1 MALHPSICQS
11 KSWHHRRGPRPFS
24 PPAAAKHAVNGIAK
38 RPQQSPSGINPTPKL
53 KSPTFNLVIFLL
65 LALFSMSFLTKLL
78 RPFSTM
84 SNAPAQPMTV
94 PSGAQTA
101 TVAAGCFWGVE
112 HMYRKEYKGK
122 GLYDARVGYIGGDTE
137 NPGYRAVCSGRTGHA
152 EALQVVYDP
161 NQVTYRS
168 LLEFFYKMHDPTT
181 ANRQGP
187 DVGSQYRSA
196 IFYHDAEQE
205 KIARDVTDKV
215 NKQWWKG
222 AVATEILPA
231 GKWWDAEEY
240 HQLYLDHNPG
250 GYECPSHFLRSFP
263 PLAD

>member
-1 MALHPSICQS
+1 MQRTDWSYVFPSRNTSS
-11 KSWHHRRGPRPFS
+11 KHWLID
-24 PPAAAKHAVNGIAK
+24 K
-38 RPQQSPSGINPTPKL
+38 T
-53 KSPTFNLVIFLL
+53 
-65 LALFSMSFLTKLL
+65 
-78 RPFSTM
+78 
-84 SNAPAQPMTV
+84 
-94 PSGAQTA
+94 
-101 TVAAGCFWGVE
+101 
-112 HMYRKEYKGK
+112 
-122 GLYDARVGYIGGDTE
+122 D
-137 NPGYRAVCSGRTGHA
+137 A

-161 NQVTYRS
+161 EKVTYRS

-181 ANRQGP
+181 SNRQGP

-222 AVATEILPA
+222 SVATEILPA
-231 GKWWDAEEY
+231 GKWWDAEQY

-263 PLAD
+263 PLSD

>member
-1 MALHPSICQS
+1 
-11 KSWHHRRGPRPFS
+11 
-24 PPAAAKHAVNGIAK
+24 
-38 RPQQSPSGINPTPKL
+38 
-53 KSPTFNLVIFLL
+53 
-65 LALFSMSFLTKLL
+65 
-78 RPFSTM
+78 M
-84 SNAPAQPMTV
+84 SNSPATPMNV

-122 GLYDARVGYIGGDTE
+122 GLYDARVGYIGGDME
-137 NPGYRAVCSGRTGHA
+137 NPGYRAVCSGRTGRTYLPSTCATKYMWVVANNQSTDA
-152 EALQVVYDP
+152 EALQVIYDP
-161 NQVTYRS
+161 EKIQYRT

-205 KIARDVTDKV
+205 KIAKDITEKV

-222 AVATEILPA
+222 AVATEVLPA
-231 GKWWDAEEY
+231 GKWWDAEQY
-240 HQLYLDHNPG
+240 HQLYLDNNPG